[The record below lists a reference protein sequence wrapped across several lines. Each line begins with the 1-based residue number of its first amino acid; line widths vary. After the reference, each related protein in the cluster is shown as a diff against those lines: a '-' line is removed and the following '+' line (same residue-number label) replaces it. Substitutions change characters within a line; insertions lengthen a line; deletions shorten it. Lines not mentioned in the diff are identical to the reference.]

1 MLYIRCTKKGA
12 ISLLLWNWRRSA
24 KLKSRN
30 KIQDN
35 LDFENA
41 TYNPTYKRH
50 NIAASFLKHL
60 EFLESFTHE
69 IWVGRDN
76 VKSAGN
82 ICDTFYFK
90 KAIYRVLHK
99 RSNITSSLKEH
110 LEFPKKMEFNTWSLD
125 SAKMKST
132 KKI

>member
-1 MLYIRCTKKGA
+1 M
-12 ISLLLWNWRRSA
+12 
-24 KLKSRN
+24 
-30 KIQDN
+30 
-35 LDFENA
+35 DFENA

-110 LEFPKKMEFNTWSLD
+110 LVFPKKMEFNTWSLD

>member
-1 MLYIRCTKKGA
+1 MLYIGCSKKRA

-24 KLKSRN
+24 KLKSKN
-30 KIQDN
+30 KIQDI

-41 TYNPTYKRH
+41 TYNATYKRH
-50 NIAASFLKHL
+50 NIAASFSKHL

-76 VKSAGN
+76 AKSAGK
-82 ICDTFYFK
+82 IYDTLYFK
-90 KAIYRVLHK
+90 KAIYRLLHK

-110 LEFPKKMEFNTWSLD
+110 LEFPKKMEFYT
-125 SAKMKST
+125 
-132 KKI
+132 

>member
-1 MLYIRCTKKGA
+1 MLYVGCSKKGT

-24 KLKSRN
+24 KLKSKN
-30 KIQDN
+30 KIQDV

-41 TYNPTYKRH
+41 TYNATYKRH
-50 NIAASFLKHL
+50 NIAASFSKHL

-69 IWVGRDN
+69 IWVGSDN
-76 VKSAGN
+76 GKSEGK
-82 ICDTFYFK
+82 IYD
-90 KAIYRVLHK
+90 IYRVLHE
-99 RSNITSSLKEH
+99 RSNITSSLQEH
-110 LEFPKKMEFNTWSLD
+110 LAFPKKMEFYTWSLG